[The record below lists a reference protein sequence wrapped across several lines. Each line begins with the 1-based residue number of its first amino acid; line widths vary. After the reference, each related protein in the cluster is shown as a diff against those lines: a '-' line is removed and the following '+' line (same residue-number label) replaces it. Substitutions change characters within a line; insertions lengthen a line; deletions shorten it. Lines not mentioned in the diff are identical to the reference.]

1 MASNIP
7 KDITRDDVLSGIR
20 DFQKGVSHDFKDSTD
35 YDLLF
40 DKG

>member
-1 MASNIP
+1 VASNIP